1 MSLTT
6 ALDYLVANSPA
17 PTAQVSPALLRARGL
32 LDEAGHDLLAVAD
45 DRLERPWQWRDRE
58 ADVRYGLFRSIESVE
73 EATAAIARILAA
85 TGASRSTAALRIAPA
100 TVARWDLHGRLA
112 ALDEGSLD
120 RVAKDGE
127 WTVRET
133 LGHIVGGQRGYVAY
147 TVWHWTR
154 NSTEAPTEA
163 ELEQVQAD
171 TQLPEDAEEGAGSI
185 PEIRARLDDALDRG
199 GAHLAGWSDADLAR
213 PARWS
218 GIPVDVG
225 FRVGR
230 WSSHL
235 MEHTIQIDKTLAWLD
250 RHPTEAERIVGDL
263 YRAWGRLEATIFP
276 IEPAMLSRSAKGG
289 QSVED
294 VLSTLGET
302 LVRDARSTRAAAEA

>member
-1 MSLTT
+1 MSTTT
-6 ALDYLVANSPA
+6 ALDYLVTNSPA
-17 PTAQVSPALLRARGL
+17 PTAQVSPALLRARGM
-32 LDEAGHDLLAVAD
+32 LDEAGRDLLAVPD
-45 DRLERPWQWRDRE
+45 DRLERTWRWRDVD

-73 EATAAIARILAA
+73 EASAAIAQILAA
-85 TGASRSTAALRIAPA
+85 TGATRTTAALRIAPA
-100 TVARWDLHGRLA
+100 TVARWDLHGRHA
-112 ALDEGSLD
+112 ALDDGVLD

-133 LGHIVGGQRGYVAY
+133 LGHIVGGQRGYVAF
-147 TVWHWTR
+147 TVWHWNR
-154 NSTEAPTEA
+154 NSSVPPTEA
-163 ELEQVQAD
+163 ELEQIQVD
-171 TQLPEDAEEGAGSI
+171 TALPEESEEGAGSI

-218 GIPVDVG
+218 GIPVEVG

-235 MEHTIQIDKTLAWLD
+235 MEHTIQVDKTLGWLD
-250 RHPTEAERIVGDL
+250 RHPTEPDRIVGDL
-263 YRAWGRLEATIFP
+263 YRAWGRLEAQIFP
-276 IEPAMLSRSAKGG
+276 IEPAMLSRSANGG

-294 VLSTLGET
+294 VLATLGET